1 MKYGLSIRSYKGMYF
16 VEFDTKSVGMTLLAT
31 WDKAQA
37 ESELRR
43 FQSMNRAE
51 FKKAVLYHV

>member
-1 MKYGLSIRSYKGMYF
+1 MKYGLFIRSYKGMYF
-16 VEFDTKSVGMTLLAT
+16 VEFSTKSVGMTLLAT

-43 FQSMNRAE
+43 FQGMSRAE
-51 FKKAVLYHV
+51 FRKAVKA